1 MLKWDTGIPDVEHLP
16 VATDGSKGTVK
27 STAKENGV
35 SVAEDGT
42 MEVNSLSVDKLMQEA
57 DSVIVVRCGSATE

>member
-16 VATDGSKGTVK
+16 VATSENKGAVK
-27 STAKENGV
+27 STTKKNGV

-42 MEVNSLSVDKLMQEA
+42 MEVNSLSVGKLTQEA
-57 DSVIVVRCGSATE
+57 GSVIVIRCGSATE